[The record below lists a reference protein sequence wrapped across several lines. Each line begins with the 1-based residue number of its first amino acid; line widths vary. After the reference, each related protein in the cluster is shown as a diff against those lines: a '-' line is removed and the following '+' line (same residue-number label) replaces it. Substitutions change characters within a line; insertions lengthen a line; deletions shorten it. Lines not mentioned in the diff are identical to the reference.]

1 MAFQRSLK
9 DGEETDAAAAI
20 GEAGGEILELTPDEV
35 DAFVSAVQPI
45 YAEAQTQYDRELLEL
60 VGL

>member
-1 MAFQRSLK
+1 MRQRQSGK
-9 DGEETDAAAAI
+9 R
-20 GEAGGEILELTPDEV
+20 AGKILELTPDEV

-60 VGL
+60 AGL